1 MTKTVLTV
9 DDSKA
14 IRDMVTFTLQPQG
27 YRVVGAADGAEGLN
41 LFRSEPVNLV
51 ITDLNMPVMNGI
63 DMIRRLRAEPR
74 GAGVPIVML
83 TTETKP
89 EMKAEGK
96 AAGATGW
103 INKPFDADTLVAV
116 ARKLAG

>member
-1 MTKTVLTV
+1 MSKTVLV
-9 DDSKA
+9 IDDSKA
-14 IRDMVTFTLQPQG
+14 IRDMVAFSLQPHG
-27 YRVVGAADGAEGLN
+27 YRVVVAADGAEGLVK
-41 LFRSEPVNLV
+41 LRAEGPALV
-51 ITDLNMPVMNGI
+51 ITDLNMPVMNGF
-63 DMIRRLRAEPR
+63 DFIRNARREPV

-103 INKPFDADTLVAV
+103 INKPFDAELLVSV
-116 ARKLAG
+116 TKKLAG

>member
-1 MTKTVLTV
+1 MTKTLLVV

-14 IRDMVTFTLQPQG
+14 IRDMVAFTLEQQG
-27 YRVVGAADGAEGLN
+27 YRVIVASDGAEGLAR
-41 LFRSEPVNLV
+41 FRADTVTMV
-51 ITDLNMPVMNGI
+51 IADLNMPVMNGI
-63 DMIRRLRAEPR
+63 EMIRKLRADPR
-74 GAGVPIVML
+74 GAGVPVVML

-103 INKPFDADTLVAV
+103 INKPFDSGMLIAV
-116 ARKLAG
+116 AKKLAG